1 VGTVA
6 SRQRPLGSV
15 AGTDA
20 DSDTSDPSPVRRA
33 RQGVLDVGALPVVQ
47 GLVQSGREAL
57 LKRDHARLSLE
68 PSVQPRGH
76 TVRYVLDPS

>member
-1 VGTVA
+1 M
-6 SRQRPLGSV
+6 
-15 AGTDA
+15 
-20 DSDTSDPSPVRRA
+20 RRA

-47 GLVQSGREAL
+47 GLVQWGREAL

-68 PSVQPRGH
+68 PSVRTGGH